1 MVSSLFLS
9 EDHELIVLL
18 INTLQKVCVILN
30 LTCSMLRTFCV
41 WVEYFNQ
48 PEKKIK
54 SKRVHAGKDLKEV
67 NFEINVAFL
76 VITVHVHVQ
85 QLADRLLGELFF
97 TFTFSQTTPCSLI
110 LIPGYIPCTFETNM
124 AAHWGKHL
132 ISTFLPKNLG
142 QCVKE

>member
-1 MVSSLFLS
+1 
-9 EDHELIVLL
+9 
-18 INTLQKVCVILN
+18 
-30 LTCSMLRTFCV
+30 MLRTFCV

-110 LIPGYIPCTFETNM
+110 LIPGYTLYIWNQHGCP
-124 AAHWGKHL
+124 
-132 ISTFLPKNLG
+132 
-142 QCVKE
+142 QR